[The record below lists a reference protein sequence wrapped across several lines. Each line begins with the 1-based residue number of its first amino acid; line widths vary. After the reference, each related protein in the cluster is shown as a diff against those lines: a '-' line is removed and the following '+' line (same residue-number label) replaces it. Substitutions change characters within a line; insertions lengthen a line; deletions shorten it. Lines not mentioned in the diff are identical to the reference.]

1 MKTPIKFLVYT
12 LLLGLIISTNSCGRK
27 KFNEVMPSYSTS
39 SNDVDITH
47 MSVASNFNYA
57 TVGEINLTVSAI
69 LDNGQPVSG
78 AVFEVFDTNP
88 QDNPNAIVLTKGV
101 IGYSGRYNESIT
113 LASCIKS
120 VFVKSNYIG
129 LIDLVE
135 ADVIGNSISVDLNP
149 SKAKA
154 NSGNE
159 RYSFARTDAAQSVN
173 YTFLGTWNN
182 LGVPNYLIANNDL
195 VDASFLA
202 DVNAALPEQSQLP
215 NKNPEYISQSTETDL
230 ILNDSADVWITFVHE
245 GAGWKNSLGFYTYDK
260 NNPPT
265 SKSQITNHTI
275 IFPNTSYQ
283 GSGGGLISGNK
294 VKIGTFSKNTGIGWF
309 LVANGWNGSTV
320 GAGSYIQYSNPD
332 FNLETVASLR
342 PHMVLLN
349 SVQRNRVLIGFE
361 DMGRQSGADND
372 FNDALFYVTAN
383 PYTSIQFTNVVA
395 LPSSQPNNDIDG
407 DGVYNTFDLYP
418 NDPTKAY
425 NSSFPATNIFGS
437 LCFEDLWPSK
447 GDFDFND
454 MVINYNFT
462 QVLNAT
468 NDVVSIKAKFL
479 VKAIGASFRNGFGI
493 ELPIQSSQVAS
504 VTGQRFFG
512 NLVTLAGNNT
522 EAGQNKATIII
533 FDNPEPLIQRSGGQY
548 FNTESNSS
556 KGASDSI
563 IVDIIF
569 TSPINTNQLGAIP
582 FNPFIIIN
590 QDRGAEVHLPDFAPT
605 SLANPSLIGQVD
617 DNSVPATGRYYKT
630 SSNLPFAINIPAN
643 FEYPTEK
650 SAITNAHLKFKT
662 WAESFGSSFSDW
674 YKNLGGY
681 RNSSNVYTK

>member
-1 MKTPIKFLVYT
+1 
-12 LLLGLIISTNSCGRK
+12 LGLIISSNSCGRK
-27 KFNEVMPSYSTS
+27 KFTEVMPTTNYSS
-39 SNDVDITH
+39 DDVDVTH
-47 MSVASNFNYA
+47 MTVASNFNYA
-57 TVGEINLTVSAI
+57 TVGEINLNVSAI
-69 LDNGQPVSG
+69 LDNGEPVAG
-78 AVFEVFDTNP
+78 AVFEVFEDNP
-88 QDNPNAIVLTKGV
+88 QFNPDAKVIAKGV
-101 IGYSGRYNESIT
+101 IGMNGKYNESIT
-113 LASCIKS
+113 LPLCVKS
-120 VFVKSNYIG
+120 VFVRSNFIG

-135 ADVIGNSISVDLNP
+135 ASVIGNTISVDLNP
-149 SKAKA
+149 SKAIA
-154 NSGNE
+154 STGTE
-159 RYSFARTDAAQSVN
+159 RYESARMDANQSVT
-173 YTFLGTWNN
+173 YTFLGTWNS

-215 NKNPEYISQSTETDL
+215 IKNSEYISQGTETDL
-230 ILNDSADVWITFVHE
+230 ILNDSADVWVTFVHE
-245 GAGWKNSLGFYTYDK
+245 GAGWKNSLGYYSYDK

-275 IFPNTSYQ
+275 IFPNSSYQ

-332 FNLETVASLR
+332 FNLETVANLR

-349 SVQRNRVLIGFE
+349 SVQRNRVLIEFE
-361 DMGRQSGADND
+361 GCRQSGANND

-383 PYTSIQFTNVVA
+383 PYTSIQFANVVA

-407 DGVYNTFDLYP
+407 DGVYNTFDLYS
-418 NDPTKAY
+418 NDATKAY
-425 NSSFPATNIFGS
+425 NSSFPSTNVFGS

-454 MVINYNFT
+454 MVIRYNFT
-462 QVLNAT
+462 SVLNAT

-493 ELPIQSSQVAS
+493 EMPIQSSQIAS
-504 VTGQRFFG
+504 VTGQRIFG

-556 KGASDSI
+556 NGSSDSI
-563 IVDIIF
+563 IVDITF

-590 QDRGAEVHLPDFAPT
+590 QDRGADVHLPDFAPT
-605 SLANPSLIGQVD
+605 SLANTALIGQID

-630 SSNLPFAINIPAN
+630 STNLPFALNIPAT

-650 SAITNAHLKFKT
+650 SPITGAHLKFKT
-662 WAESFGSSFSDW
+662 WAESFGTSFADW

-681 RNSSNVYTK
+681 RNTSNVYSK